1 MKNISS
7 DMSLWIVG
15 IVIFAYR
22 LLQSCSLR
30 LDERAQIVQLGM
42 NVSYGESLDTVK
54 SVLI

>member
-42 NVSYGESLDTVK
+42 NVLYGESLDTVK